1 MNELYLLDPTEYEI
15 GSILTKVDADHV
27 RGFERR
33 AILDLTKEI
42 EKVIARIK
50 VIKLESLNI
59 ADIMELALTTG
70 LTFYDP

>member
-1 MNELYLLDPTEYEI
+1 MNESYVLDPTEYEI
-15 GSILTKVDADHV
+15 GSILTEVDAGHV

-33 AILDLTKEI
+33 DILDLTKEI

-59 ADIMELALTTG
+59 SDIMELALTAG

>member
-1 MNELYLLDPTEYEI
+1 MKLEVFSQRGTD
-15 GSILTKVDADHV
+15 SHV
-27 RGFERR
+27 RGLERK

-70 LTFYDP
+70 LTFYEP

>member
-1 MNELYLLDPTEYEI
+1 MCLILLNMKLEVFSQRGND
-15 GSILTKVDADHV
+15 SHV
-27 RGFERR
+27 RGLERK

-59 ADIMELALTTG
+59 ADIMELALTAG
-70 LTFYDP
+70 LTFYEP

>member
-1 MNELYLLDPTEYEI
+1 MCLILLNMRLEVFSQRGND
-15 GSILTKVDADHV
+15 SHV
-27 RGFERR
+27 RGLERK

-42 EKVIARIK
+42 EKVIPRIK

-59 ADIMELALTTG
+59 ADIMELALTAG